1 MNERAVSV
9 ADLRFRPIPRSTVE
23 PEQLLDRIER
33 ASAAFHLDPLQPQ
46 IAACRGI
53 LRDRGVV
60 NMAVVGRFKAGKSSL
75 LNFIAGRAVLPVDVL
90 PATAVVTTLSHGPV
104 EQARLRYLDGRSQ
117 EIPLR
122 RLAEFVTE
130 QGNPGNARQLAMV
143 DVELPSLV
151 AYQGIR
157 FVDTPGLGS
166 VHRHNTRT
174 AREWLPEIGVALVA
188 TSIDQPLSEDDLT
201 LLDELERFTPET
213 IVVLTK
219 IDLAQDGQLERV
231 TAFVKEQLV
240 RRLGREPRVLPFSV
254 RLGFDSVQES
264 VRRYL
269 QQHVAGRH
277 GERAREILLHK
288 LRMLAADAR
297 DYLGVA
303 LAAAEAGERAQT
315 DLEALL
321 EEERRELEQVRRE
334 IRSLAGHHEVRAREA
349 SRRGFMALAPDLTAR
364 VVADFDLRSREWR
377 GNLAKTSAAYGHWV
391 AEVLAQELGVVS
403 PQGEEYLAEVATQ
416 AEAGMLRVV
425 RAFQDRLS
433 LNIER
438 ALQISFGGARFE
450 VAQPQL
456 SYPDVRVDWA
466 FDVPLDLI
474 WFLVPMPVFRG
485 LIYRRLRGQL
495 AWEVEKNLSRL
506 AVDWADAVAT
516 MVTDLAEQA
525 RSFIEQGLATLDE
538 LIAHSPDKR
547 ARVEE
552 ALRELELIEAALRGG
567 DADGGAAR

>member
-1 MNERAVSV
+1 MSVRAASV
-9 ADLRFRPIPRSTVE
+9 TDPEFRPIPRSPVE

-33 ASAAFHLDPLQPQ
+33 VSVAFHLDPLRPQ

-60 NMAVVGRFKAGKSSL
+60 NVAVVGRFKAGKSSL

-90 PATAVVTTLSHGPV
+90 PATAVVTTLSYGPV
-104 EQARLRYLDGRSQ
+104 EQAELRYLDGRIQ
-117 EIPLR
+117 EIPLE

-130 QGNPGNARQLAMV
+130 QGNPGNVRQLAMV
-143 DVELPSLV
+143 DVEVPSLA

-166 VHRHNTRT
+166 LHRHNTRT
-174 AREWLPEIGVALVA
+174 AREWLPEIGAALVA

-254 RLGFDSVQES
+254 RPGFDSAQES
-264 VRRYL
+264 VRTYL
-269 QQHVAGRH
+269 RQHVAGRH
-277 GERAREILLHK
+277 EERAREILVHK

-303 LAAAEAGERAQT
+303 LAAAEAGGRART

-334 IRSLAGHHEVRAREA
+334 IRLLAGDYEARAREA
-349 SRRGFMALAPDLTAR
+349 SRRGFMTLAPDLTAR

-391 AEVLAQELGVVS
+391 VEVLARELGVVS
-403 PQGEEYLAEVATQ
+403 PQGEEYLADVVAQ

-438 ALQISFGGARFE
+438 ALQISFAGARFE
-450 VAQPQL
+450 VAPPQR
-456 SYPDVRVDWA
+456 SHPDVRVDRA

-516 MVTDLAEQA
+516 MVADLAEQA
-525 RSFIEQGLATLDE
+525 RSFIAEEIATLDE
-538 LIAHSPDKR
+538 LIAHSPDER
-547 ARVEE
+547 PRVEE
-552 ALRELELIEAALRGG
+552 TLRELQLIEVALRGG
-567 DADGGAAR
+567 DGECEAAR